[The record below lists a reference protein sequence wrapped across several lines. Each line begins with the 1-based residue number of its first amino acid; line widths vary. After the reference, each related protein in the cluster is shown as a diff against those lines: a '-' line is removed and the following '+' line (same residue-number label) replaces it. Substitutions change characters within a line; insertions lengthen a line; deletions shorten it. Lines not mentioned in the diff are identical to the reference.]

1 MKRICR
7 IAWAIVIIVVV
18 LLVVLTGASFYM
30 LDYSLSPD
38 ATRENADLSYRQL
51 YEDYPETAAW
61 VDSLRRKDALR
72 DTFLTMANGERHHA
86 YYVHKGSRKTALVI
100 HGWRDQ
106 AIEFFYL
113 ARMYECE
120 FGYNVVVPDL
130 YASGKSEGDVLQ
142 MGWLDRLDVLQWLN
156 LFKTDTMVV
165 HGVSMGGATTMML
178 SGEPVPDGIKDIRF
192 VDDCGYTSVW
202 DEFEGE
208 LKNQFNLPA
217 FPLMHTTSLLCQ
229 LRYGWNFDEA
239 SAISQVKKCP
249 YPMFF
254 IHGDND
260 TFVPTEM
267 VHRLYKTKS
276 EPKQLWIT
284 KNTGHAQSY
293 KNHREEYIN
302 KIREYISTNYE
313 K

>member
-106 AIEFFYL
+106 AIKYFFL
-113 ARMYECE
+113 GRMYERE
-120 FGYNVVVPDL
+120 LGYNIVMPDL
-130 YASGKSEGDVLQ
+130 HASGKSEGEAIG
-142 MGWLDRLDVLQWLN
+142 MGWNDRLDVMQWMQT
-156 LFKTDTMVV
+156 FQTDTMVV
-165 HGVSMGGATTMML
+165 HGVS
-178 SGEPVPDGIKDIRF
+178 
-192 VDDCGYTSVW
+192 
-202 DEFEGE
+202 
-208 LKNQFNLPA
+208 
-217 FPLMHTTSLLCQ
+217 
-229 LRYGWNFDEA
+229 
-239 SAISQVKKCP
+239 
-249 YPMFF
+249 
-254 IHGDND
+254 
-260 TFVPTEM
+260 
-267 VHRLYKTKS
+267 
-276 EPKQLWIT
+276 
-284 KNTGHAQSY
+284 
-293 KNHREEYIN
+293 
-302 KIREYISTNYE
+302 
-313 K
+313 